1 MENPQKPTQSL
12 EQKQETPEDY
22 VVATFP
28 VDIDPDNARRP
39 LTVIRSGQ
47 DGEGVKYDRGWNP
60 IGMLVVCDT
69 DSEGGI
75 GPIKLLMEA
84 YKVVGTDIKTEFV
97 PLEDIQGLNED
108 YIKYLYGK
116 TPKEMIEEA
125 KRIWQQE
132 HPGSEWRRLLDAK
145 DHPENSSN
153 SSVGEQDGSGFERPS
168 ADEASPKIGSA
179 AVNATGI
186 EKPAKIDK
194 VDANPADLAATEP
207 AKKPVETG
215 RVSISPSTLV
225 MSKKVLES
233 IGAVKVD
240 DSVGSPAIKSAAVK
254 ELAKNL
260 AVASAKELVVDS
272 IKNPAVKLAKKP
284 AEIDKVGTN
293 PADLVAI
300 EPVEKLVE
308 VDKTSADLAD
318 LSAAKSVE
326 NPVAEKSM
334 ETNETSAGILP
345 ESFKSVINNFEEYT
359 GGDNGEF
366 SAETKSIAR
375 ELNDLKWRIQRN
387 PEAIK
392 ESATEGLIQ
401 RASSRIR
408 ELEASRADST
418 ATFKN
423 NIDSLLKGLKS
434 EIKNDNE
441 LKRLVELTKH
451 VDQMGVD
458 NKVLGDLTNVL
469 LNKLTIIRRIIDD
482 SRNDRWG
489 IIAYRDHFVRVIGE
503 IIGSDDYRD
512 IDRKFSGDLG
522 SVYRRR
528 QSILDAI
535 KGIRETGY

>member
-60 IGMLVVCDT
+60 IGMSVVCDT

-300 EPVEKLVE
+300 EPVKKLVE

>member
-47 DGEGVKYDRGWNP
+47 DGEGVKYGRGWNP
-60 IGMLVVCDT
+60 IGMSVVCDT
-69 DSEGGI
+69 DSEEGI

-84 YKVVGTDIKTEFV
+84 YKLVGADIKTKFV
-97 PLEDIQGLNED
+97 LLEDIQGLNED

-272 IKNPAVKLAKKP
+272 IKNPA
-284 AEIDKVGTN
+284 E
-293 PADLVAI
+293 
-300 EPVEKLVE
+300 LVE
-308 VDKTSADLAD
+308 VDKASAALAD
-318 LSAAKSVE
+318 LPAAKSVE
-326 NPVAEKSM
+326 NPVVEKSM
-334 ETNETSAGILP
+334 ETNETNETNAGILP
-345 ESFKSVINNFEEYT
+345 ESFKDAINRFKQLAEENNGKFFAKAQYIT
-359 GGDNGEF
+359 G
-366 SAETKSIAR
+366 
-375 ELNDLKWRIQRN
+375 ELNQLRQQIQMN
-387 PEAIK
+387 PAVIYRLD
-392 ESATEGLIQ
+392 SEGLLT
-401 RASSRIR
+401 AESSIIR
-408 ELEASRADST
+408 DLEASRAED
-418 ATFKN
+418 ANKFFKN
-423 NIDSLLKGLKS
+423 DINSLLEGLESKI
-434 EIKNDNE
+434 ENDDE
-441 LKRLVELTKH
+441 RRRLVKLTKH
-451 VDQMGVD
+451 VDKMGE
-458 NKVLGDLTNVL
+458 NNIVLGNVTNDLL
-469 LNKLTIIRRIIDD
+469 DKLIRIRRYIAK
-482 SRNDRWG
+482 SQNDRGG
-489 IIAYRDHFVRVIGE
+489 IVHYKSNITQVIGE
-503 IIGSDDYRD
+503 IINDLS
-512 IDRKFSGDLG
+512 IASG
-522 SVYRRR
+522 RRR
-528 QSILDAI
+528 GIVGGIEGI
-535 KGIRETGY
+535 KSEGYHQKR